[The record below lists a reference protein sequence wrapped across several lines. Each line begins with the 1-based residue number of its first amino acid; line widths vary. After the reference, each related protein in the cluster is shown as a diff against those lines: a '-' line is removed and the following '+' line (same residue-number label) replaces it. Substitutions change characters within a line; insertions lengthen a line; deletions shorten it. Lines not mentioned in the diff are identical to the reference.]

1 MAAEDLIAM
10 VFSVF
15 ALSILGTLVIMGF
28 FVLNG
33 DDSEDDM

>member
-1 MAAEDLIAM
+1 MGAEDLIAM

-28 FVLNG
+28 FVLNS